1 MGKMEKS
8 IKKII
13 KYTLKKLNM
22 DSEEARE
29 LIFATGK
36 AESGY
41 RALEQMGGPAVG
53 FFQVEP
59 DTIQDVWDNYVF
71 YRPEIKTD
79 LYSLGLDDGD
89 MKHSVMGS
97 ITLQVAFAR
106 LQYRRVKDALPGVG
120 DKKEQAKYWKKFYNT
135 ELGRGTIEH
144 FLEAN
149 K

>member
-1 MGKMEKS
+1 MEKS

-13 KYTLKKLNM
+13 KYVLGKIDM
-22 DSEEARE
+22 DSEDARAM
-29 LIFATGK
+29 IFATGK

-41 RALEQMGGPAVG
+41 RVLEQMGGPAVG

-59 DTIQDVWDNYVF
+59 ATAQDVWDNYVF
-71 YRPEIKTD
+71 YRPQIKTD
-79 LYSLGLDDGD
+79 LYALGLDDGD
-89 MKHSVMGS
+89 LKHSIMSS
-97 ITLQVAFAR
+97 IALQVAFAR
-106 LQYRRVKDALPGVG
+106 LQYRRFKDPLPKS
-120 DKKEQAKYWKKFYNT
+120 DNKEAQAKYWKKFYNT

>member
-1 MGKMEKS
+1 MEKS

-13 KYTLKKLNM
+13 KYVLKKINM
-22 DSEEARE
+22 DSEEARA

-41 RALEQMGGPAVG
+41 RVIEQMGGPAVG

-79 LYSLGLDDGD
+79 LYALGFDDGD
-89 MKHSVMGS
+89 MAVSVMSS
-97 ITLQVAFAR
+97 IALQVAFAR
-106 LQYRRVKDALPGVG
+106 LQYRRVPVALPGLHGLG
-120 DKKEQAKYWKKFYNT
+120 DQAKYWKKYYNT
-135 ELGRGTIEH
+135 ELGRGTVEH

>member
-1 MGKMEKS
+1 MEKS

-13 KYTLKKLNM
+13 KYVLGKINM
-22 DSEEARE
+22 DSEEARAM
-29 LIFATGK
+29 IFATGK
-36 AESGY
+36 AESGF

-59 DTIQDVWDNYVF
+59 ATIQDVWENYVF

-79 LYSLGLDDGD
+79 LYALGFDDGD
-89 MKHSVMGS
+89 MKHSVMSNIG
-97 ITLQVAFAR
+97 LQVAFAR
-106 LQYRRVKDALPGVG
+106 LQYRRFKDPLPAAD
-120 DKKEQAKYWKKFYNT
+120 DKQAQAAYWKKFYNT

>member
-1 MGKMEKS
+1 MEKS

-13 KYTLKKLNM
+13 KYVLGKINM
-22 DSEEARE
+22 DSEEARAM
-29 LIFATGK
+29 IFATGK
-36 AESGY
+36 AESGF

-59 DTIQDVWDNYVF
+59 ATIQDVWDNYVF

-79 LYSLGLDDGD
+79 LYALGFDEED
-89 MKHSVMGS
+89 MKHSVMSNIG
-97 ITLQVAFAR
+97 LQVAFAR
-106 LQYRRVKDALPGVG
+106 LQYRRFKDPLPGAQDMQG
-120 DKKEQAKYWKKFYNT
+120 QAKYWKKFYNT

>member
-1 MGKMEKS
+1 MEKS

-13 KYTLKKLNM
+13 AYTLDKLDM
-22 DSEEARE
+22 DSDAARE

-59 DTIQDVWDNYVF
+59 ATIQDVWDNYVF
-71 YRPEIKTD
+71 YRPQIKLD
-79 LYSLGLDDGD
+79 LYALGLDDSN
-89 MKHSVMGS
+89 MELSVMGS
-97 ITLQVAFAR
+97 IILQAAFAR
-106 LQYRRVKDALPGVG
+106 LQYRRVKDPLPSVG
-120 DKKEQAKYWKKFYNT
+120 DLEAQGKYWKQFYNT

-144 FLEAN
+144 FLKAN

>member
-1 MGKMEKS
+1 MEKS

-13 KYTLKKLNM
+13 KYVLGKINM
-22 DSEEARE
+22 DSEEARAM
-29 LIFATGK
+29 IFATGK
-36 AESGY
+36 AESGF

-59 DTIQDVWDNYVF
+59 ATIQDVWDNYVF

-79 LYSLGLDDGD
+79 LYALGFDDGD
-89 MKHSVMGS
+89 MKHSVMS
-97 ITLQVAFAR
+97 SVALQVAFAR
-106 LQYRRVKDALPGVG
+106 LQYRRFKDPLPSAQ
-120 DKKEQAKYWKKFYNT
+120 DMQSQAKYWKKFYNT